1 MDLFEWVLK
10 TLKKRGYVEKKLAA
24 DTEFAPSKQRKVV
37 NVLGKEMSS
46 EEEACMNMR
55 VRKTPEE
62 LALMRRAYNYFN
74 QMHAFSRDRLL
85 RHGTDLTD
93 YDIANAATK
102 YGTDLVLAD
111 IKRDGAPHTAVGI
124 EIEVGCRTGRSTAY
138 PHPNQFSA
146 QQGRAGSGIAD

>member
-1 MDLFEWVLK
+1 MFEWVLK
-10 TLKKRGYVEKKLAA
+10 ALKKRGYVEKKLAA

-93 YDIANAATK
+93 YDIASVATK
-102 YGTDLVLAD
+102 YGTDLVLAH

-124 EIEVGCRTGRSTAY
+124 EIEVGCRTRRSTAY
-138 PHPNQFSA
+138 PDPNQFSA